1 MASQWQDWGHLPL
14 PSLGSLLMES
24 CGVRMLIKENTTI
37 IAKMNQTSTNM
48 DNQPYAAAQALLSKP
63 DMIRNNNTPS
73 MFYLRGIPP
82 AFRGDA
88 QFEVT
93 FMINAYG
100 ILNVIV
106 PDKSNC
112 ENNRT
117 TITDE
122 KNSAET
128 DEFENTKN
136 KLRASSTLS

>member
-48 DNQPYAAAQALLSKP
+48 DNQPYAVAQALLSKP
-63 DMIRNNNTPS
+63 DMIKNSETPG
-73 MFYLRGIPP
+73 MFYLRGIPT

-93 FMINAYG
+93 SMINAYS

-106 PDKSNC
+106 LDESNC